1 MCIINKVTSY
11 GYVPTAKP
19 TYWHSIHTHKTLQH
33 AYICIRFHYNSSQ
46 TNYKAGYVWIMFCC
60 GELGSLNPG
69 LSTMHRTN
77 SLLGLTGVTCFT
89 ILCAFS
95 IEPLTVQCWIQLDS
109 STKFDVEF
117 NSTCYFS
124 VLCWLSLSSCHLVVV
139 FKVWRLSTFWK
150 INFNQTVGI
159 HQNNLDHKGLKQIV
173 VRALNRN
180 VIDVL
185 VSEPHFCK
193 QGASKEGEQR
203 SYSVHITIPY
213 PAPHIYMCMRTQN
226 FPRKYGIDTYF

>member
-1 MCIINKVTSY
+1 MLS
-11 GYVPTAKP
+11 
-19 TYWHSIHTHKTLQH
+19 
-33 AYICIRFHYNSSQ
+33 
-46 TNYKAGYVWIMFCC
+46 C
-60 GELGSLNPG
+60 GEFGSLHPG
-69 LSTMHRTN
+69 LSTMHCTN
-77 SLLGLTGVTCFT
+77 ALWGLTGMTCFT

-95 IEPLTVQCWIQLDS
+95 IEPLTVQCWIQLDG
-109 STKFDVEF
+109 STRFDVEF
-117 NSTCYFS
+117 NSTCYFR

-139 FKVWRLSTFWK
+139 FKAWRLSTFWK

-180 VIDVL
+180 VINVL

-193 QGASKEGEQR
+193 QGASKTVKR

-213 PAPHIYMCMRTQN
+213 PAPHIYMCARKQN
-226 FPRKYGIDTYF
+226 FPWKYRIDTHFYFSVFTVLCCHVNLLPIILTI